1 MKIFLVLTALLS
13 FQIFASDAVIID
25 VRTPGEFNAGH
36 IENSINIEWQEI
48 EKIKDSINKNQKI
61 YVYSRSG
68 NRSQKATDILIK
80 IGYDNVENLGSL
92 NEAANFLQMKII
104 K

>member
-1 MKIFLVLTALLS
+1 MKIFLVLTTLLS

-36 IENSINIEWQEI
+36 IETSKNIEWQEI
-48 EKIKDSINKNQKI
+48 EKIKDSINKYQKI
-61 YVYSRSG
+61 YLYCSSG

>member
-36 IENSINIEWQEI
+36 IETSKNIEWQEI
-48 EKIKDSINKNQKI
+48 EKIKDSINKYQKI
-61 YVYSRSG
+61 YLYCSSG